1 MPRNQIDFRHRAQL
15 TELMDE
21 PCSRE
26 LMRACLQDLART
38 NRWTFTHR
46 PTLHWL
52 NTIVDATPH
61 LPSPLRILDVGSGY
75 GDSLREIEQWA
86 AKRRIAVELT
96 GVDLNPDSAVIAAEA
111 GPVSSRIQWV
121 SADIFD
127 YTPAEPVHVVLSSLF
142 THHLA
147 GAPSFA
153 SSNGWKNTPR
163 WDGSST
169 IFRAPRF
176 PTTSSARFQ
185 KSLECTTSSNMMAL
199 CQLPDRS
206 FPRSGDRCAWRPAF
220 ANRNFRSKV
229 TFPRGSVSAG
239 ESACE
244 RLGQIERQPD
254 NWGWPRRFDAC
265 HPPCVCRAR
274 SDTP

>member
-147 GAPSFA
+147 GADIIRFVRWMEEHA
-153 SSNGWKNTPR
+153 TLGWFVNDLSRAP
-163 WDGSST
+163 
-169 IFRAPRF
+169 IPYHLFRAF
-176 PTTSSARFQ
+176 
-185 KSLECTTSSNMMAL
+185 
-199 CQLPDRS
+199 
-206 FPRSGDRCAWRPAF
+206 
-220 ANRNFRSKV
+220 SKV
-229 TFPRGSVSAG
+229 TRMHHFVQHDGPVSIARSFIPEEWRSMCVEAG
-239 ESACE
+239 LREPQF
-244 RLGQIERQPD
+244 QIESYIPARLCVS
-254 NWGWPRRFDAC
+254 RRK
-265 HPPCVCRAR
+265 RL
-274 SDTP
+274 